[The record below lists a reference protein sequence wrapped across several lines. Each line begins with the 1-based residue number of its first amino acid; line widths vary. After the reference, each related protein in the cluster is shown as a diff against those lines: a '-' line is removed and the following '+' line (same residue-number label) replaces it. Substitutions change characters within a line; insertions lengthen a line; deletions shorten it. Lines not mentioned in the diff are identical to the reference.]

1 MRLLTTLLFIFIL
14 GCHAG
19 SKATHTSR
27 TTANFPDGTVI
38 VQDTKTN
45 GETILPEG
53 VKEASQIKVGSFGF
67 DSLSSGVYESALS
80 NVAEKSA
87 WIFYGGSIIL
97 ISAGVFFAAKKHEFL
112 FGGILG
118 ASGLLLAGIPSILG
132 QLGTLVIIGVIAAI
146 IAGLFW
152 LFGKSYVFKGL
163 RAKHLP
169 AVARLRK
176 EGKDK
181 EATAISRVISPDVDA
196 QFEALKTESK

>member
-1 MRLLTTLLFIFIL
+1 MRLITVLIAFFVV
-14 GCHAG
+14 GCQAG
-19 SKATHTSR
+19 SKAMHTSK

-45 GETILPEG
+45 GETILPTG
-53 VKEASQIKVGSFGF
+53 VKEPSQIKVGSFGF

-87 WIFYGGSIIL
+87 WIFYGGSVLL
-97 ISAGVFFAAKKHEFL
+97 IAAGVFFAAKRQEFL

-118 ASGLLLAGIPSILG
+118 VSGLILAGVPSVLA
-132 QLGTLVIIGVIAAI
+132 QLGTLVITLVIFAI

-152 LFGKSYVFKGL
+152 LFGKQHVFKTL
-163 RAKHLP
+163 RTKHLP
-169 AVARLRK
+169 AITKLRK

-196 QFEALKTESK
+196 QFDSLKNETK